1 MLMTHEP
8 KILVLGLGN
17 TLISDDG
24 IGIFI
29 LRNLKEQLKNP
40 CCDFQ
45 ESSAGGL
52 RLLDLLP
59 NYEIAVIIDSI
70 KTGKNSPGH
79 LYQFS
84 IEDFQA
90 PDHHPSLGHTIAL
103 PTVFELGKQLGYA
116 MPRKVTIYAVE
127 ISDNETMH
135 EGCTPQVAATLPQ
148 HTKRILSDL
157 QQLLRENMQ

>member
-1 MLMTHEP
+1 MTHEP

-29 LRNLKEQLKNP
+29 LRNLKEQLQNP
-40 CCDFQ
+40 RFDFQ

-59 NYEIAVIIDSI
+59 DHDIAVIIDSI
-70 KTGKNSPGH
+70 KTGKYPPGH
-79 LYQFS
+79 IYQFT
-84 IEDFQA
+84 IEDFKS
-90 PDHHPSLGHTIAL
+90 PDHHPSLGHTISL

-116 MPRKVTIYAVE
+116 MPRKVIIYAVE

-148 HTKRILSDL
+148 HTKRILTDL
-157 QQLLRENMQ
+157 Q

>member
-1 MLMTHEP
+1 MTHEL
-8 KILVLGLGN
+8 KILLLGLGN

-24 IGIFI
+24 IGIYI
-29 LRNLKEQLKNP
+29 LRNLKEQLQNP
-40 CCDFQ
+40 HCDFQ

-90 PDHHPSLGHTIAL
+90 PDHHPSLGHTISL

-116 MPRKVTIYAVE
+116 MPRKVIIYAVE

-148 HTKRILSDL
+148 HTKRILTDL
-157 QQLLRENMQ
+157 QQLLREDMQ

>member
-1 MLMTHEP
+1 MVHEL

-29 LRNLKEQLKNP
+29 LQNLKEQLQNP
-40 CCDFQ
+40 RCDFQ

-70 KTGKNSPGH
+70 KTGKKPPGH
-79 LYQFS
+79 IYQLT
-84 IEDFQA
+84 IEDLQA
-90 PDHHPSLGHTIAL
+90 PDHHPSLGHTISL
-103 PTVFELGKQLGYA
+103 PTVLKLGSQLGYA
-116 MPRKVTIYAVE
+116 MPRKVIIYAVE

-157 QQLLRENMQ
+157 QRLLRENMQ